1 LVVVEKMVDQLHQ
14 EDLQKVTVSVALMVV
29 ETHLI
34 LELIMQQVEAVV
46 QQISEEVVMHYPIEL
61 L

>member
-1 LVVVEKMVDQLHQ
+1 VVVEKMVDQLHR

>member
-1 LVVVEKMVDQLHQ
+1 MVDQLHQ